1 MGRLGYS
8 TVTGLDENV
17 EAVLCYV
24 GFWIT
29 GLIFLLI
36 ERENRFVQFHALQ
49 SILTFL
55 PLSVGIYLIGW
66 IPYVGWI
73 LADFAGF
80 FSLLLTLVLVIMA
93 WRGAKFRLP
102 FSGKLAYEKIYR

>member
-55 PLSVGIYLIGW
+55 PLSIGIYLIAW

-73 LADFAGF
+73 LADIGGF
-80 FSLLLTLVLVIMA
+80 FSLFLTLVLVIMA